1 MDHLKV
7 LENVLGSCKE
17 LLVELKR
24 WAEVCQTSFFLP
36 LTLQGNLER
45 QALLLRIISA
55 IISFPLFAKNKIIKW
70 HYH

>member
-1 MDHLKV
+1 MDHLKRKV

-45 QALLLRIISA
+45 QALLLWSRDGHA
-55 IISFPLFAKNKIIKW
+55 DAPHA
-70 HYH
+70 